1 MRRNMILIMS
11 KVVCGLHQYQL
22 EGFSWLHQQAIQSL
36 RKRRGRVEGAW
47 LVSITAFGALQDDNL
62 NWCHPRL
69 NFFSKGMFFFHLKS
83 PLPSCTGKLL
93 SKIHGSVHARIR
105 VSYDT
110 CTDLCIFLIRTY
122 GYM

>member
-69 NFFSKGMFFFHLKS
+69 NFFSKGMFFFISNPHSQAAPGSFCQKYTVLYMHVFV
-83 PLPSCTGKLL
+83 LAT
-93 SKIHGSVHARIR
+93 IHVQ
-105 VSYDT
+105 T
-110 CTDLCIFLIRTY
+110 CVFF
-122 GYM
+122 